1 MGCGIPGWGE
11 ENSMNQSFGMG
22 DENHGGP
29 PLVHLLTCLLYY
41 QKFLSINVL
50 FGFRSLCEN
59 TDTCF

>member
-41 QKFLSINVL
+41 QK
-50 FGFRSLCEN
+50 
-59 TDTCF
+59 CFPFN